1 MKSSTILIVDDTTI
15 EAKNGIEAIETARRE
30 KPDLIL
36 LDMNMPE
43 MDGLATCRELRAGS
57 EVPILMLTVR
67 DAEKDKVRALDAGAD
82 DYVVKPFGIEELLA
96 RIRAALRRT
105 SSEAADVAVVS
116 KGLNIDFAARTVT
129 LRGGKPVHLTPKEFD
144 LLHVLVQNQGKPIS
158 HRRLLQAVWGPDSGE
173 QTEYLRVVV
182 NQLRKKIEKDPSKPD
197 LIRTE
202 PWIGYRFVLPHDAK
216 IRTSNP

>member
-1 MKSSTILIVDDTTI
+1 
-15 EAKNGIEAIETARRE
+15 
-30 KPDLIL
+30 
-36 LDMNMPE
+36 
-43 MDGLATCRELRAGS
+43 
-57 EVPILMLTVR
+57 
-67 DAEKDKVRALDAGAD
+67 
-82 DYVVKPFGIEELLA
+82 
-96 RIRAALRRT
+96 
-105 SSEAADVAVVS
+105 
-116 KGLNIDFAARTVT
+116 
-129 LRGGKPVHLTPKEFD
+129 LTPKEFD

-216 IRTSNP
+216 IRSSGS